1 MAIFTVLILPMINMG
16 VFPSDV
22 FFSIFLL
29 FLLHKS
35 FIVLVMIIPRYFSLF
50 GGGGYCEK
58 NNLSDFFLTLSLVH
72 MKATDFCVLILY
84 VVTWMK
90 VFISCRS
97 FLVQVLGS
105 FMNKTIV
112 SVNRDTLNYF
122 FPICISFFSFGCLNA
137 LAKTL
142 GTKLNRYGKSGKSCL
157 ISHFSGNVLSF
168 SLG

>member
-1 MAIFTVLILPMINMG
+1 M
-16 VFPSDV
+16 SSSV
-22 FFSIFLL
+22 FFSYFYYTNLSLSWLWLYQDIFPCLGEGV
-29 FLLHKS
+29 
-35 FIVLVMIIPRYFSLF
+35 IVKRIISQISFSLYHLF
-50 GGGGYCEK
+50 
-58 NNLSDFFLTLSLVH
+58 

-90 VFISCRS
+90 VFISYGS

-105 FMNKTIV
+105 FMYKTIV
-112 SVNRDTLNYF
+112 SVNRDTLNYL

-168 SLG
+168 SLGWC